1 MEYSIEIRY
10 NKQHNHLSDLSEK
23 YGSDKGFSGNSFMTK
38 NGWQYHSYTDMYD
51 LILKNKKNQVL
62 NFFEMGIGTT
72 DTSFLY
78 NMGKNGTVGASLRMW
93 KEYFPNAHIYG
104 ADIDSKCLFVEDRIS
119 TYVADQ
125 LSAESLTNLVKSI
138 DKKFDVIVDD
148 GLHEY
153 ESNICMY
160 ENMISSLNVNGF
172 YIIEDIKNS
181 TLYRY
186 EEYFNNKNETF
197 YSIKLN
203 RPYSELSDNCLI
215 VIYR

>member
-1 MEYSIEIRY
+1 MEYSIEIKY
-10 NKQHNHLSDLSEK
+10 NKQSNYLSDLSEK
-23 YGSDKGFSGNSFMTK
+23 HGSDKGFSGNNFMTK

-51 LILKNKKNQVL
+51 LILRNKKNQVL

-78 NMGKNGTVGASLRMW
+78 NMSENGTIGASLRMW
-93 KEYFPNAHIYG
+93 KEYFPNANIYG
-104 ADIDSKCLFVEDRIS
+104 ADIDPKCLFTEDRIF

-125 LSAESLTNLVKSI
+125 LSPESLTSLVNVI

-153 ESNICMY
+153 DSNICMY
-160 ENMISSLNVNGF
+160 ENMISSLSDEGF
-172 YIIEDIKNS
+172 YIIEDIKNH
-181 TLYRY
+181 TLWKY
-186 EEYFNNKNETF
+186 EEYFINKNETF